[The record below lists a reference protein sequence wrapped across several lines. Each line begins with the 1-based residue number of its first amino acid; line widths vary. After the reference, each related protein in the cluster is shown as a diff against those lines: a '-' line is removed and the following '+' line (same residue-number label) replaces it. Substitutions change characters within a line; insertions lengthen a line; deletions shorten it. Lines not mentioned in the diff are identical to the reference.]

1 MQTSYTDSTGQTLTL
16 QGNHSEAEMKAELA
30 KRRKANKKSLAP
42 SATDAQMNAL
52 LQSLVVKA

>member
-16 QGNHSEAEMKAELA
+16 QGNHSEAAMKAEMA
-30 KRRKANKKSLAP
+30 KRRKEKKSLAP
-42 SATDAQMNAL
+42 SSTDARMNAL

>member
-1 MQTSYTDSTGQTLTL
+1 MQTSYTDSTGETLTL
-16 QGNHSEAEMKAELA
+16 AGNHSEAEMKAELA
-30 KRRKANKKSLAP
+30 KRRKANKKSFTP